1 MDIPLSIKLENAR
14 GMILNTIQEIQNRYG
29 LPASIMDGIIS
40 QVVSEI
46 RAEEKIEL
54 INANNQIMKSMKE
67 KENE

>member
-29 LPASIMDGIIS
+29 LPASIMDGIVS

-54 INANNQIMKSMKE
+54 INANNQIIKSIKE